1 MLKVVTE
8 GRCPGAWYRKDL
20 SSQLSAPAP
29 SALGR
34 VSIQTLNAAGGGRDP
49 DWFHPSQR
57 SSHGAAKVSSQVHYR
72 RAQPIF
78 LSFSPTI
85 VISTKYPAC
94 YIPSQHCLQRAPAM
108 IAGIR
113 RSLPK
118 QVADAGLEQDHSP
131 GRNLSLTVGGAQSA
145 MAQDDDGPIVKPS
158 PVVNWDHAGR
168 RAP

>member
-1 MLKVVTE
+1 MVSPIT
-8 GRCPGAWYRKDL
+8 A
-20 SSQLSAPAP
+20 QLSWGCQGLLSGALQTRPTHLP
-29 SALGR
+29 LFPSHNSNLYEVSCMLHPISALL
-34 VSIQTLNAAGGGRDP
+34 T
-49 DWFHPSQR
+49 
-57 SSHGAAKVSSQVHYR
+57 
-72 RAQPIF
+72 
-78 LSFSPTI
+78 
-85 VISTKYPAC
+85 
-94 YIPSQHCLQRAPAM
+94 RAPAM